1 MKLVDRL
8 PHRLLLTDAG
18 LVYSGEVRE
27 TLERLAAATLRA
39 MASRSGIG
47 TLDVAITPSLAAR
60 WLVPRLH
67 HFYEPHP
74 GITMQLTTRSDLFD
88 LRAEGFD
95 AAISTP
101 SNVWPGMATDRLFDT
116 SLVVVCTPELRDRY
130 AIRGVENLALVP
142 LLQHR
147 TIPALWSD
155 WFRSI
160 GASHPAP
167 LEGLQ
172 LDQIALVVEAA
183 LLNFGVAIL
192 PHFYAQPDPSGAPR
206 RAVRGAGHSQNELR
220 ADLSAGSGGARRCCR
235 RSGNGCSMSFRETPE
250 II

>member
-1 MKLVDRL
+1 M
-8 PHRLLLTDAG
+8 
-18 LVYSGEVRE
+18 
-27 TLERLAAATLRA
+27 
-39 MASRSGIG
+39 
-47 TLDVAITPSLAAR
+47 
-60 WLVPRLH
+60 
-67 HFYEPHP
+67 
-74 GITMQLTTRSDLFD
+74 
-88 LRAEGFD
+88 
-95 AAISTP
+95 
-101 SNVWPGMATDRLFDT
+101 
-116 SLVVVCTPELRDRY
+116 
-130 AIRGVENLALVP
+130 P

-192 PHFYAQPDPSGAPR
+192 PHFYAQP
-206 RAVRGAGHSQNELR
+206 NL
-220 ADLSAGSGGARRCCR
+220 SGGRLVVPFEAPAILKMSYVLIYPPERRGSPLLQAFR
-235 RSGNGCSMSFRETPE
+235 QWLLDESRETPE